1 MSRGRT
7 MVRSTTFVLLAL
19 TAFTPI
25 ASVRANPTDEAAIRD
40 NERVWDAGWNK
51 HDPKTMV
58 SVLAEDVDFVNVA
71 GEWFKGREAFQGHME
86 RVHATIFAESTRS
99 TIDTEIRFLTP
110 EIALVHSSARISG
123 DKAADG
129 SPQSARNVL
138 MTRVVVKRGGK
149 WVVVAAHNTNVV
161 AASPVK

>member
-1 MSRGRT
+1 
-7 MVRSTTFVLLAL
+7 MVRSTRLVLSAL
-19 TAFTPI
+19 TAITYT
-25 ASVRANPTDEAAIRD
+25 ALVGANPTDEAAIRD
-40 NERVWDAGWNK
+40 IERVWDVGWNK

-71 GEWFKGREAFQGHME
+71 GEWFKGREAFQRHME
-86 RVHATIFAESTRS
+86 RVHATIFAESTRN

-123 DKAADG
+123 DRAADG
-129 SPQSARNVL
+129 SPRSPRNVL